1 MKVELKEAGEA
12 LLQRRTSAP
21 HQHFAILFRKYKN
34 NQPQESA
41 LLRLQV
47 FSSCILI
54 FILEIIQVCTTVS
67 IS

>member
-12 LLQRRTSAP
+12 RLQRRTSAP
-21 HQHFAILFRKYKN
+21 HQSTRKYKN
-34 NQPQESA
+34 NQPQRSA

-54 FILEIIQVCTTVS
+54 FILEIIQVRTTIS